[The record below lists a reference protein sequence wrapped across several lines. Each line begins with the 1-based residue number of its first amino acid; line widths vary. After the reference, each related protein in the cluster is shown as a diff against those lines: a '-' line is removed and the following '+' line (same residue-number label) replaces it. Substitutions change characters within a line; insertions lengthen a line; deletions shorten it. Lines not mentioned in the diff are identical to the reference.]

1 MDTTKQGNHTT
12 SSPSTPAEK
21 KTRSKRRKKLSSS
34 KRKSTSTANAK
45 KKAAAKSG
53 GTSDEMNNMP
63 MITLAGPA
71 AAIPTL
77 KESTIDSKLKN
88 ANSEPN
94 VDAKISNPS
103 TTHHVETKVDLKEK
117 YKANHISNYIPNYK
131 TLPPKNDFSFAAF
144 LKDVMK
150 NRPRGPGRPKKPHS
164 DEEKEHIK
172 KMRAEMGISRNN
184 VRALDLVD
192 FAEKVSPKK
201 VIDDNDVDNTDE
213 LNAIKCGITRSGRV
227 SKPPKNTINNLRAN
241 GIRIESPSPPAPTA
255 AAVPATE
262 VLATTGAITNMSFAP
277 PPAVDVTSY
286 AAGNRYHPKNARW
299 TCKVCGKYY
308 LGAKHVALH
317 LKHFPD
323 HSFNT
328 QVVDTREEQ
337 QQKAF
342 NPETWVQET
351 EASTL
356 LTLVGPKLFDSFS
369 LWELLGKKVALKQMG
384 TPEILSSIFADIQAL
399 VMDLKNMVDQCLT
412 NVRINNDSFSVI
424 FSPMI
429 SKILG
434 QNGGGERF
442 VLPYNQIPVHYHTLL
457 GFPKGLKNGQPP
469 DLLSPDSTNDIF
481 PPEEENSQMSMASDT
496 PERPLVEKVVLEA
509 NLGTREDIDE
519 ETQDSTRMI
528 KRPRLDS
535 ESHSAASPP
544 PPQTP
549 DFLNHEDES
558 NLSASS
564 NIGKD
569 LNLSEPT
576 NIDEISVREFPETET
591 KSNDLLANAS
601 NKDIITRTASQI
613 SNQSGRSIF
622 TESTKTKLPSFSS
635 IICGSPKSSIAAE
648 TADLRVEDSTSVNS
662 PLLINSHHLGADA
675 EKLDNSSKTL
685 CLPGGGAQSISGS
698 APVSPG
704 AADFVPALSGIS
716 ASNSVGGQAFQRRS
730 SVDQVLLCATSK
742 LVNQSNPAQSF
753 SPGKN
758 GQSLDTFRDEQQQ
771 PSQPISTVPPS
782 ALCTDAVSVHS
793 SMASDNHQLR
803 RFSFESENLGDLIKD
818 RPLPSITSPLRT
830 TPCTNSFQT
839 SSFSVYSTVSSP
851 NHQHQQQSQQQ
862 QQELNI
868 NAANNLPMFLET
880 PPRDTSVVTDSVNSK
895 DFQLF
900 TCTPFTKP
908 TVPVPLTCLPETGGG
923 HSTANHSGVGIL
935 PIGSGKKSDVMNTP
949 PNAARPG
956 EFECSTHVTFSDLN
970 HPIPSVSPQKDS
982 VDFDCTAATVSKS
995 PSLPGPA
1002 RVTASPNLLNDIE
1015 SVLRET
1021 DEFSFH
1027 SALTSSVDSGVVPGP
1042 PKTPEKLLT
1051 SIPPT
1056 EIMKKKP
1063 SIMFEDFTQN

>member
-1 MDTTKQGNHTT
+1 MPTMTLPG
-12 SSPSTPAEK
+12 ST
-21 KTRSKRRKKLSSS
+21 
-34 KRKSTSTANAK
+34 
-45 KKAAAKSG
+45 
-53 GTSDEMNNMP
+53 
-63 MITLAGPA
+63 
-71 AAIPTL
+71 AAIPRL
-77 KESTIDSKLKN
+77 EEPTIDTKLQN
-88 ANSEPN
+88 GNLESS
-94 VDAKISNPS
+94 VDAKMSNPAP
-103 TTHHVETKVDLKEK
+103 THHVETKVDLKEK

-150 NRPRGPGRPKKPHS
+150 NRPRGPGRPKRPHS
-164 DEEKEHIK
+164 DEEKEQIK
-172 KMRAEMGISRNN
+172 KIQAEMGIGRSS
-184 VRALDLVD
+184 VRALDLID
-192 FAEKVSPKK
+192 FTEKVKPKK
-201 VIDDNDVDNTDE
+201 SIDENDEDNTDE
-213 LNAIKCGITRSGRV
+213 MKAIKCGITRSGRV
-227 SKPPKNTINNLRAN
+227 SKPSKKTVNNLRAN
-241 GIRIESPSPPAPTA
+241 GIRIESPSPPAPPIAA
-255 AAVPATE
+255 AAVPAAPATE

-277 PPAVDVTSY
+277 PPAVDVTSMLT
-286 AAGNRYHPKNARW
+286 GNRNHPKNARW

-328 QVVDTREEQ
+328 QVVDTKEEQ
-337 QQKAF
+337 QQKVF

-535 ESHSAASPP
+535 ESHSATSPP

-648 TADLRVEDSTSVNS
+648 SEDLRADDSASVNS
-662 PLLINSHHLGADA
+662 PLLINSHHLGANTD
-675 EKLDNSSKTL
+675 KLDNSSKTL

-704 AADFVPALSGIS
+704 ATDFVPALSSLS
-716 ASNSVGGQAFQRRS
+716 ASNSVGQSFQRRS

-742 LVNQSNPAQSF
+742 LVNPSNPAHSF

-758 GQSLDTFRDEQQQ
+758 GQSLDTFRDEH
-771 PSQPISTVPPS
+771 PPPISTVPPTV
-782 ALCTDAVSVHS
+782 LCTDAVSVHS

-818 RPLPSITSPLRT
+818 RPLPNITSPLRT

-851 NHQHQQQSQQQ
+851 NHQHQHQPQQQQQQ

-880 PPRDTSVVTDSVNSK
+880 PPRDTSVVTDSVNTK

-908 TVPVPLTCLPETGGG
+908 TVPVPLNCLPETGG
-923 HSTANHSGVGIL
+923 HSTVNHNSVGIV
-935 PIGSGKKSDVMNTP
+935 PIGSSGGGKKSDVMNTP
-949 PNAARPG
+949 PNPGRSG

-982 VDFDCTAATVSKS
+982 VDFDCASAAVSKS

-1027 SALTSSVDSGVVPGP
+1027 SALTSSVDSGGVPGP
-1042 PKTPEKLLT
+1042 AKTPEKLLT

-1063 SIMFEDFTQN
+1063 SLIFEDFTQN